1 MAERVG
7 FVGLGV
13 MGRPMALHLLRAG
26 HPLAVYA
33 RRPEAM
39 APLVAAGAKACAS
52 PAEVARAADILFT
65 MVTGTADSEAVVLG
79 PDGYAAG
86 AARGAVVVDM
96 ATISPIATKAM
107 AAKLAAKGVDLVD
120 APVSGG
126 PAGAEGA
133 TLSIMAGGSD
143 AAFARVLPL
152 FGRLGKTI
160 VHMGPSGAGQA
171 TKACNQL
178 LLTVTMQGVAE
189 ALNLARGL
197 GIDPAKVR
205 EVVLGGAARS
215 WAMDVFGGKVV
226 ARDFSPGIESRLYHK
241 DLGIVLE
248 LAREL
253 GVPVPAGAVTLQA
266 ISALVAG
273 GGGKEDFSALVKV
286 LERMG
291 GKAA

>member
-1 MAERVG
+1 VAERVG

-33 RRPEAM
+33 RRPEAT
-39 APLVAAGAKACAS
+39 APLVAAGATASES

-107 AAKLAAKGVDLVD
+107 AAKLSAQGIDLVD

-126 PAGAEGA
+126 PAGAEAA
-133 TLSIMAGGSD
+133 TLSIMAGGTD
-143 AAFARVLPL
+143 AAFARVRPL
-152 FGRLGKTI
+152 FGLLGKTI
-160 VHMGPSGAGQA
+160 VHMGPCGAGQA

-226 ARDFSPGIESRLYHK
+226 ARDFAPGIEGRLYHK

-253 GVPVPAGAVTLQA
+253 GVPVPAAAVTLQT

-291 GKAA
+291 GSAA